1 MVVMSDWSEY
11 KNKIDESRPRH
22 MLDSSIQKA
31 SSEEA
36 SRRYNICLS
45 CDKLI
50 KLTKQCKE
58 CGCIMAAKTK
68 LQNATCPLN
77 KW

>member
-1 MVVMSDWSEY
+1 MSAWSEY
-11 KNKIDESRPRH
+11 KKKIGESRPWH
-22 MLDSSIQKA
+22 LLDPSVQKA
-31 SSEEA
+31 SAEE
-36 SRRYNICLS
+36 SDRRYNICLS

-58 CGCIMAAKTK
+58 CGCIMLAKTK